1 MQIKKGD
8 YVQVISGVEKGKR
21 GKVLVVLTDKNR
33 VIVEGINYIY
43 KHLRKT
49 QKTPQG
55 GRMQKEAP
63 IHASNVMLYC
73 PHAQTPTR
81 AGYRYEEAKDVKK
94 EETDTKRK
102 RAKVRYSKKSNRQI

>member
-1 MQIKKGD
+1 MRIKKGD

-21 GKVLVVLTDKNR
+21 GKVLVVLTDKHR
-33 VIVEGINYIY
+33 IIVEGVNYIY

-73 PHAQTPTR
+73 PHAQMTTR
-81 AGYRYEEAKDVKK
+81 AGYRYEETK
-94 EETDTKRK
+94 EPQKEATDAKRK